1 MYLEALFTLLV
12 AVVVLAVE
20 LIEPLVALVWVALVA
35 EALVAVIELL
45 LLAEQ
50 TLVAAVVEP
59 KVQVKMEAL
68 VLLYLSFVVK
78 LHQFQWV

>member
-1 MYLEALFTLLV
+1 
-12 AVVVLAVE
+12 
-20 LIEPLVALVWVALVA
+20 VALVWVALVA